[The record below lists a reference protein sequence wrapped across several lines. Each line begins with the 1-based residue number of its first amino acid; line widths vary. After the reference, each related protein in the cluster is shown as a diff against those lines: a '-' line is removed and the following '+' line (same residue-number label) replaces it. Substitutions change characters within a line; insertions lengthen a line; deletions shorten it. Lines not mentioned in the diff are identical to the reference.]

1 MPQAS
6 LPFAAADGGVRVALR
21 VMPKASRPGIAG
33 TGRDAAGRPFLRVRV
48 NAAPADGKANAA
60 VVKLL
65 AAAWDVPRSRLCIAA
80 GAKDRRKTLH
90 VAGETEALLERLS
103 HWFESQDV

>member
-6 LPFAAADGGVRVALR
+6 SPFTAADGGVRVALR
-21 VMPKASRPGIAG
+21 VTPKAPRPGIAG
-33 TGRDAAGRPFLRVRV
+33 VGLDAAGRPFLRVRV
-48 NAAPADGKANAA
+48 DAAPADGKANAA

-65 AAAWDVPRSRLCIAA
+65 AAAWDVPRSRIRIAS

-90 VAGETEALLERLS
+90 VAGETEALLERLGN
-103 HWFESQDV
+103 WFASRDA

>member
-6 LPFAAADGGVRVALR
+6 LPFAVADGGVRVALR
-21 VMPKASRPGIAG
+21 VTPKASRPGIAG
-33 TGRDAAGRPFLRVRV
+33 VALDAAGRAFLRVRV
-48 NAAPADGKANAA
+48 GAPAQGGKANAA

-90 VAGETEALLERLS
+90 VAGETEALLERLG
-103 HWFESQDV
+103 HWFENRDA

>member
-6 LPFAAADGGVRVALR
+6 LPFAVADGGVRVALR
-21 VMPKASRPGIAG
+21 VTPKASRPGIAG
-33 TGRDAAGRPFLRVRV
+33 AGRDAAGRAFLKVRV
-48 NAAPADGKANAA
+48 GAPAQGGKANAA
-60 VVKLL
+60 VIKLL
-65 AAAWDVPRSRLCIAA
+65 AGAWDVPRSRICVVA

-103 HWFESQDV
+103 RWFGSQDV